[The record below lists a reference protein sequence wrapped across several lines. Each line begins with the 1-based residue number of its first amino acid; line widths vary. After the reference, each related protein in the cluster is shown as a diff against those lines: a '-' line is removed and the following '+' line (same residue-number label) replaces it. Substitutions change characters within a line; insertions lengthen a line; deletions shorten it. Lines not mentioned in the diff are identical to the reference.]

1 LEASNNS
8 LSEGIPSCG
17 SPQRGFSRI
26 GLAKAEKEEM
36 SHVEVGSKGLDEV
49 ERAIL
54 ERPNFSIRFNII
66 ASFLICFVLAL
77 VSNMILLTT
86 LRKMESRLY
95 FLEVAQQY
103 LFEIQ
108 QARRFEKNYFL
119 YGTNLEDAL
128 EHVESA
134 KALLLKNADKLIKV
148 TNRTTFQTKL
158 DQVQHYENLL
168 RGLLRMKGA
177 GGSPEVLVDPKYEEE
192 IRKFGASMVV
202 FAQTLLSKE
211 QQLLDSMLLKIQR
224 IPLYFLAIL
233 FLFLVYIAFFL
244 IKRIVGPIG
253 RFQAY
258 TQRIASGDFTPITPV
273 RRYKDEFSNLAIA
286 INNMMMELN
295 RRQQILVE
303 SHKLRAVGTLTAGIA
318 HELNNPINNITLTAY
333 SLLEEYE
340 ELSDE
345 QRLELIQD
353 LIHEADRSQKI
364 VRNLLD
370 FARESESKME
380 PLDLADILNETV
392 RFMENQIRLAGVEL
406 RLSIEPHLPRI
417 HGDRQQLGQVFLN
430 LIMNALDAMENVDRK
445 GILEIEVRRSGQ
457 PRFIEVRF
465 IDNGEGIPEHTL
477 SNIFDPFFT
486 TKETGKGAGL
496 GLSVSQGIIA
506 KHGGRI
512 EVRSVLGKG
521 STFTVLLP
529 VTTIP
534 AHIEEIKSLE
544 NEGSKEA
551 VGTS

>member
-1 LEASNNS
+1 
-8 LSEGIPSCG
+8 
-17 SPQRGFSRI
+17 
-26 GLAKAEKEEM
+26 M